1 MWLVCLLY
9 LSTCYVHRAPIKNA
23 EIREMEK
30 NWKPGKAY
38 VRVHIAPPTKAPDSY
53 VLLNVNNSDLDLL
66 RAAKPRADVTPAPS
80 TPSPQPENTTTTAYV
95 PELPP
100 SGPYADFFSLFQGPL
115 GKCFKAAFAAACF
128 FSSWVAYRLITSLN
142 YFLTFM
148 RQ

>member
-9 LSTCYVHRAPIKNA
+9 LSTCYVYSAPIKNA

-53 VLLNVNNSDLDLL
+53 VLLNVNDSDLDLL
-66 RAAKPRADVTPAPS
+66 RAAKQRADVTPAPS
-80 TPSPQPENTTTTAYV
+80 TPSPLPDNTTTTAYV
-95 PELPP
+95 PDLHT

-115 GKCFKAAFAAACF
+115 GKCLKNLRSC
-128 FSSWVAYRLITSLN
+128 LNSL
-142 YFLTFM
+142 LVP
-148 RQ
+148 